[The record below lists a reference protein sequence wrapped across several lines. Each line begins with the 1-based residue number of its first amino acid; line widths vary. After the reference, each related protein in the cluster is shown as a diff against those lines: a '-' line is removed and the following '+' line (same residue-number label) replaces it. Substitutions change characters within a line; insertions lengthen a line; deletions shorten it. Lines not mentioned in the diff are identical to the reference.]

1 MKKWNGNEWK
11 MTSMVKAENGRVEG
25 KAEKNT
31 GRMARNDSIGYNK
44 DLSLFN
50 EQ

>member
-1 MKKWNGNEWK
+1 